1 MCVGCNVDQFLMSLP
16 SQQSIFVAIQSNICT
31 GGPKLFTII
40 NIINQL
46 VNKSFTLSYR
56 NIAIKVNLH
65 IFCTHWNI
73 ILLFRWLL
81 WYFHSL
87 QSCFCTKIDKN
98 VMHIPS
104 DPDYQAL
111 FKTIQSVW
119 NFLGNS
125 TLYMLEETLIV
136 TSFISQSALCPHYHW
151 VRPLSYTK
159 SFSGS

>member
-1 MCVGCNVDQFLMSLP
+1 MCVGCNVDQFIMSLP

-56 NIAIKVNLH
+56 NISIRVNLH

-98 VMHIPS
+98 VMRIPS
-104 DPDYQAL
+104 DHIISGLHSL
-111 FKTIQSVW
+111 FD
-119 NFLGNS
+119 NS
-125 TLYMLEETLIV
+125 KYLKFSWQFKAADVHV
-136 TSFISQSALCPHYHW
+136 TSFVTQSTLCAHLRESDY
-151 VRPLSYTK
+151 
-159 SFSGS
+159 